1 MRTTI
6 IITLLGLSIAAATTN
21 AQAPEPVV
29 VQASGR
35 TATASTAGAPAAAD
49 SEDGASKADLL
60 QSLQQLKAANDE
72 IVKRQLA
79 TLEQLEE
86 IEKAAAEIKI
96 FAGRS

>member
-1 MRTTI
+1 MRKTI

-21 AQAPEPVV
+21 AQAPAPVV
-29 VQASGR
+29 VQASGP
-35 TATASTAGAPAAAD
+35 TATASTAVAATD
-49 SEDGASKADLL
+49 SQDGASKAVLL

-79 TLEQLEE
+79 TLQQLED

>member
-1 MRTTI
+1 MRTRI
-6 IITLLGLSIAAATTN
+6 IITLLTLSIAAATTN
-21 AQAPEPVV
+21 AQAPGPVV
-29 VQASGR
+29 VQASGP
-35 TATASTAGAPAAAD
+35 TATASTAGAAAE

>member
-1 MRTTI
+1 MRTRI
-6 IITLLGLSIAAATTN
+6 IITLLGLSLAAATTN

-29 VQASGR
+29 VQASGP
-35 TATASTAGAPAAAD
+35 TATASTAGAPAD

-60 QSLQQLKAANDE
+60 RSLQQLKAANDE

>member
-1 MRTTI
+1 MRTRI
-6 IITLLGLSIAAATTN
+6 IVTLLTLSIAAATTN
-21 AQAPEPVV
+21 AQAPEPVA
-29 VQASGR
+29 VQASGP
-35 TATASTAGAPAAAD
+35 TATASTAGAAAD
-49 SEDGASKADLL
+49 SEGGASKADLL